1 MTLLKNILAINAVGT
16 SLQNHHTVRNDTA
29 LLIYNF
35 GFCDLKRAF
44 SCFLF
49 QSENTAALSTY
60 PPNGVIDLKY
70 FPYYGKKLHVS
81 TEKFVSGH
89 DSWGIGTSVL
99 KCHLSILCS
108 GL

>member
-1 MTLLKNILAINAVGT
+1 MTLLKNVLVIQLEHHCRITILFIT
-16 SLQNHHTVRNDTA
+16 DTA
-29 LLIYNF
+29 LIHNF
-35 GFCDLKRAF
+35 FCDLKRAF